1 MFDFNEEKKRFE
13 EECTTCGQCVAVCPI
28 IPLTDIRNEDP
39 VEVMESVMALYRHGT
54 INHKVKTRIYSCMGC
69 RTCQDHCPE
78 DLDPGLGLCLAGSI
92 LQEKGEPI
100 PRALSFLLPE
110 TEFNLMKAVEAFQIT
125 PEERP
130 WVTDAHR
137 QELAPAKTVLFTGC
151 TGIMQPNLVLT
162 ALDVIHRFEPT
173 AKALGG
179 IDYCC
184 GDTTL
189 RAGKPQLAKEQFIG
203 LVEGLSAFSPENVVF
218 LCPTCKMYFDLYRP
232 KTNWSWCFV
241 TTFLADHLHE
251 LGPFA
256 EIKTTVTIH
265 DACHLVRGEEPESES
280 PRKLLKSI
288 PGIEIIE
295 MENSREDAICC
306 GATAMAS
313 IGTAGVKFRAQRLK
327 QAEDSG
333 AEIMSLYCPA
343 CQSIFSLGRPNLP
356 FEVKSIINILGQSMG
371 IVHHDKL
378 LRCLRYQ
385 DHQRVLREAEACIK
399 ASELPEAKL
408 RHFASKYFE

>member
-1 MFDFNEEKKRFE
+1 MFDFHREKRRFE

-28 IPLTDIRNEDP
+28 IPFTDIRNEDP
-39 VEVMESVMALYRHGT
+39 VEVMESVINLYRHGT
-54 INHKVKTRIYSCMGC
+54 INHMAKTRVYSCMGC
-69 RTCQDHCPE
+69 RLCEAHCPE

-92 LQEKGEPI
+92 LQENGELI
-100 PRALSFLLPE
+100 PRGLSFLLPE

-137 QELAPAKTVLFTGC
+137 QGLAPAKTVLFTGC
-151 TGIMQPNLVLT
+151 TGIMQPDLVST
-162 ALDVIHRFEPT
+162 ALEVIRRFDPT

-189 RAGKPQLAKEQFIG
+189 RTGKIQLAKDQFFG
-203 LVEGLSAFSPENVVF
+203 LVKGLNALSPENVVF
-218 LCPTCKMYFDLYRP
+218 LCPTCKMHFDLYRP
-232 KTNWSWCFV
+232 KTNWSWYFI
-241 TTFLADHLHE
+241 TNFLADHLNE

-256 EIKTTVTIH
+256 EIKATVTIH
-265 DACHLVRGEEPESES
+265 DACHLVRGEEPECES

-295 MENSREDAICC
+295 MENSRENAICC
-306 GATAMAS
+306 GASTMAS
-313 IGTAGVKFRAQRLK
+313 IGTAGAEIRAKRLK
-327 QAEDSG
+327 QAEACG

-343 CQSIFSLGRPNLP
+343 CQSIFSLERPNLP
-356 FEVKSIINILGQSMG
+356 FEVKSIISILGQSMG

-378 LRCLRYQ
+378 LSFLSYR

-408 RHFASKYFE
+408 RHFASKYFR